1 MKRRKKCSILRI
13 PRSLYD
19 SMYRDL
25 HRPHPFAMERVGF
38 FSTNTLKIGSEFTLI
53 IVTAY
58 HSVPDDQYIN
68 DPHVGAKISSS
79 TIREAMQRILS
90 TGHGCLHVHLHGF
103 DPSPSYT
110 DLNSLPEV
118 AKAFHNANPETA
130 SGYAIFSRVSFF
142 CEISIGNKYTP
153 FRVDQMNVVG
163 YPMGFAFNHKR
174 IKRDFSEI
182 YNRQS
187 FLGENAQYLFSSI
200 CVGVI
205 GLGGGGSYII
215 QQLAHLG
222 IGRFYIFDGDH
233 IDVTNHNRL
242 IGGWFCDIAR
252 KLQKT
257 AIAKRLIKKINPQAE
272 VKIFNCKW
280 QEKPDE
286 LKVCDIVVGCVDSYD
301 ERSQLEGISR
311 RSLIPYVDIGM
322 DVHKPISS
330 EYSISGQVI
339 LSMPGGPCMQCM
351 QFITEDKLS
360 VEAKKYGNI
369 GGRPQVVWPNGVLA
383 STAVGVVVDLI
394 TGWSQLKDKDF
405 YLTYDGEYGHVSDH
419 PRLSYIP
426 TECLHYNLNN
436 TGDVIF
442 KTI

>member
-1 MKRRKKCSILRI
+1 MKRRKKYSILRI
-13 PRSLYD
+13 PKVLFD
-19 SMYRDL
+19 SMNNDL

-38 FSTNTLKIGSEFTLI
+38 FSTNILKIGLKFTI
-53 IVTAY
+53 ITVTAY

-118 AKAFHNANPETA
+118 AKAFHNANPEKA
-130 SGYAIFSRVSFF
+130 SGYAIFGRDSFC
-142 CEISIGNKYTP
+142 CEINIGNTYTP
-153 FRVDQMNVVG
+153 FRVDQMNIVG
-163 YPMGFAFNHKR
+163 YPMGFAFNQKT
-174 IKRDFSEI
+174 IKNDIPDI

-187 FLGENAQYLFSSI
+187 FLGENAQTLFNSI
-200 CVGVI
+200 CIGVV
-205 GLGGGGSYII
+205 GLGGGGSHII

-222 IGRFYIFDGDH
+222 IKRFHIFDGDH

-242 IGGWFCDIAR
+242 IGGWFGDLAR
-252 KLQKT
+252 KLQK
-257 AIAKRLIKKINPQAE
+257 AIIANRLIKKINPKAE

-280 QEKPDE
+280 QEKPDQ

-301 ERSQLEGISR
+301 ERSQLEAISR
-311 RSLIPYVDIGM
+311 RSLIPYVDVGM
-322 DVHKPISS
+322 DVHKSS
-330 EYSISGQVI
+330 SFEYSISGQVI

-360 VEAKKYGNI
+360 VEAKKYGNV

-383 STAVGVVVDLI
+383 STSVGIVVDLV
-394 TGWSQLKDKDF
+394 TGWSQLKGKHF

-419 PRLSYIP
+419 PRLDYIP
-426 TECLHYNLNN
+426 TKCLHFNLTN
-436 TGDVIF
+436 TGDAIF
-442 KTI
+442 KSI